1 MKGGEKRMSFI
12 RDLIT
17 MKGVV
22 TSEIVDNWIDE
33 SHDREEDDLEDLVI
47 NRISLIKRI
56 SECLSL
62 TTIKE
67 IWFEELWSDRSM
79 FEERWK
85 ELKKEYVI
93 KTEDS

>member
-1 MKGGEKRMSFI
+1 MSFI
-12 RDLIT
+12 RDLTT

-47 NRISLIKRI
+47 NRVCLIKRI

-79 FEERWK
+79 FEETWK
-85 ELKKEYVI
+85 ELKEKYVI
-93 KTEDS
+93 KTEDN